1 MRTPA
6 RRGFTLPELM
16 VVISIIALLLTM
28 ALPTFQRVFA
38 SVRTTLC
45 ANNLEKIGQA
55 VHGWNATAE
64 LDPNLGKVSATTWT
78 GLVTRWSGNNQ
89 EVLICPEGETDAI
102 GGPFTIDEL
111 SMLYVYSYGPNR
123 WTGIWEATE
132 YTLGQ
137 GMEEGWPVGIEN
149 RSMFWQ
155 VITKSSNSITLAME
169 DSWQD
174 NSATRDYK
182 DLIIRFDFSSTKTTV
197 TYVSE
202 GTGAFHYSLHYPNGD
217 TILEGMGEGSNH
229 GKEGSLSAGIQSLR
243 KTSYG
248 MNRLAG
254 QIIGPKRVVLV
265 LDYNKSIADCAGAD
279 AEDPLVWEQYIA
291 PRHLGKC
298 NVLLDNGAVEAMY
311 PDEIDPR
318 TTRGLEQWGP

>member
-1 MRTPA
+1 MRPNT
-6 RRGFTLPELM
+6 RSGFTLPELM
-16 VVISIIALLLTM
+16 VVISIIALLLAMT
-28 ALPTFQRVFA
+28 LPTFSRVFA

-55 VHGWNATAE
+55 VHGWNATAQI
-64 LDPNLGKVSATTWT
+64 DPNLGKISASTWT
-78 GLVTRWSGNNQ
+78 GLVMRWSSNSQ
-89 EVLICPEGETDAI
+89 EVLICPEGETEAI
-102 GGPFTIDEL
+102 GGPFTMDEL

-123 WTGIWEATE
+123 GTGTWEATE

-149 RSMFWQ
+149 RSMYWQ
-155 VITKSSNSITLAME
+155 VITKSSHSITLAME

-174 NSATRDYK
+174 NAADRDYK
-182 DLIIRFDFSSTKTTV
+182 DLIIRFDFSTTKTKV

-202 GTGAFHYSLHYPNGD
+202 GTGAFHYSVHYPNGD

-229 GKEGSLSAGIQSLR
+229 GKEGSLSAGVKSLH

-248 MNRLAG
+248 MNGLAS
-254 QIIGPKRVVLV
+254 QIVGPKRVVLV
-265 LDYNKSIADCAGAD
+265 LDYNKSIADCAGPD
-279 AEDPLVWEQYIA
+279 AEDPLAWEQHIA

-318 TTRGLEQWGP
+318 TTRGLKMWGP